1 MLDIAKIQITQS
13 SLVELE
19 LGLSLATLKLDEIL
33 LFGNKNLSKIPDK
46 IGTSINIHSD
56 ESDLLVGKMDIVSKS
71 YKGNLLP
78 NLDIWFKDMM
88 EDGQT
93 ADNGSWDSLHDGE
106 GDSHGHAQ
114 EHAGA
119 LGAGVHAH

>member
-1 MLDIAKIQITQS
+1 MLDMAKIQITQS

-56 ESDLLVGKMDIVSKS
+56 ESDLVVGKMDIVSKS

-114 EHAGA
+114 
-119 LGAGVHAH
+119 VHA